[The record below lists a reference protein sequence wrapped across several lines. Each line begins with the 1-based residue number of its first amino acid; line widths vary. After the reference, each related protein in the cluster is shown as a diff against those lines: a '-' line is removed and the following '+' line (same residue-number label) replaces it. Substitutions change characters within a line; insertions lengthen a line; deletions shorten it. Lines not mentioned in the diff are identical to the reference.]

1 MTTETNTAAPGM
13 GEPTSAML
21 DAGLPHLIATKSD
34 VRPLGQF
41 YPGMTADE
49 SEEANQ
55 QYHGRDTVSGS
66 LESHEA
72 AKTYIRDWCPDHV
85 KDYITSLEAQPAPVV
100 GVTDWTVRLAQD
112 SLSADL
118 AGEGIPL
125 PTYEVMQLITRRALL
140 SARPGGEA
148 VAWVVFDS
156 KQDRYVIFN
165 PELASAIAERG
176 LLTLPVFGQYEWLDA
191 KINEWKPI
199 NRLPYTWERELGIQW
214 RAHPAQ
220 AGGEDR

>member
-1 MTTETNTAAPGM
+1 MTTETNTAAPGI
-13 GEPTSAML
+13 G
-21 DAGLPHLIATKSD
+21 DA
-34 VRPLGQF
+34 
-41 YPGMTADE
+41 
-49 SEEANQ
+49 
-55 QYHGRDTVSGS
+55 VSGS

-140 SARPGGEA
+140 SARPGGEGR
-148 VAWVVFDS
+148 DG
-156 KQDRYVIFN
+156 RTYV
-165 PELASAIAERG
+165 R
-176 LLTLPVFGQYEWLDA
+176 
-191 KINEWKPI
+191 
-199 NRLPYTWERELGIQW
+199 
-214 RAHPAQ
+214 
-220 AGGEDR
+220 